1 MTWVTKLA
9 KMALIRYKYNGKEE
23 VSTDVTITTT
33 VEHSQFKQNSGE
45 VKLVIDVF
53 GDEVGK
59 RSIGENVYITL
70 IEGQTGYMSTKSNS
84 IGQFDLVELDTAN
97 GTIKGSFEIL
107 YKLEGGDKLIK
118 SCKFES

>member
-1 MTWVTKLA
+1 
-9 KMALIRYKYNGKEE
+9 MALIRYKYNGKEE
-23 VSTDVTITTT
+23 VSTDITITTT

-53 GDEVGK
+53 GDELGK

-84 IGQFDLVELDTAN
+84 IGEFDLVELDTAN
-97 GTIKGSFEIL
+97 GTIKGNFEIL